1 MVASQNYYVVFTLM
15 PTLKQD
21 VLYALRTLAKSPAYA
36 AITILTLALG
46 IGANTAIFSVVNGVM
61 LKPLSYPRP
70 DRLEFITST
79 FPKLGFDR
87 FWVSLPEWAEFKERN
102 RSFQGVGA
110 FTAGSVN
117 LGTPERPRR
126 VNAAT
131 ITPDLLTV
139 LGVGPLRGRLFND
152 DDSRPG
158 AEDVGVL
165 AYGTWRSDFGGD
177 ETVLGRVVAIDGVPT
192 RIVGIM
198 PPGYDLHDERL
209 EVYLPLT
216 IDPKT
221 FANSRSSHFLYMV
234 GRLKDGVSPQQAQ
247 ADLDTMIDQWRGSS
261 GNKHSPNR
269 LPNTVH
275 LLQMQP
281 LKGDMVAGIG
291 SALWVLQGAVG
302 FVLLIACANLANLIL
317 ARAESRQKEFA
328 IRSALGAGRFRLLRQ
343 FLTEGVLLALVG
355 GALGMAIG
363 FGGLR
368 ALLAA
373 NPDSIP
379 RAFDI
384 ALDWKVLVFAL
395 AVSIVTGL
403 VFGMAPLLHLREQVV
418 TISLKEGGQRS
429 TAGSARARV
438 RSGLVMA
445 EVALAVVL
453 VVGAGLLLRSFQKL
467 MTVDP
472 GFKREHMTTFGVV
485 LPGAAYPKGDVR
497 VAFFDRL
504 MTRLREL
511 PGVTG
516 VAAMTGLPPNRQVNA
531 NDTGFEGYTPTP
543 DQPPANIDY
552 YQTVSVDYL
561 KTMGIPIVKGR
572 GFESADISG
581 APVVMVN
588 ETLEKTFYTFRQLD
602 AVGKRV
608 NPFFGPNAPPFTIVG
623 VVRDVKQGGMSKK
636 TGTEIY
642 FLNEQGPRL
651 TGFAPGSMNVIVRSS
666 LPEQALAQEIQQAV
680 RAQDPA
686 LPVVKLRTMD
696 QVFSD
701 SAARPRFLAEL
712 LAIFAG
718 LALAL
723 AGIGTYGI
731 LSYSVTERTKEIG
744 IHMALGATRGSVLGM
759 VLGQGMRL
767 TIVGLVAGLAAS
779 FGLTRLLQAQLF
791 NVKPTDP
798 ATLSAVTGFIAV
810 IAFVACYVPA
820 QRATRVDPMITLR
833 ES

>member
-1 MVASQNYYVVFTLM
+1 MH
-15 PTLKQD
+15 TLKVD
-21 VLYALRTLAKSPAYA
+21 VLYAVRTLAKSPAYA

-61 LKPLSYPRP
+61 LKPLPYPTP
-70 DRLEFITST
+70 ERLLFISST

-87 FWVSLPEWAEFKERN
+87 FWVSVPEWAEFKERN
-102 RSFQGVGA
+102 RSFQDVGA
-110 FTAGSVN
+110 YREGSVN

-126 VNAAT
+126 VSSALVTAELM
-131 ITPDLLTV
+131 PV
-139 LGVGPLRGRLFND
+139 LGVPPVRGRVFAQTD
-152 DDSRPG
+152 TMPG
-158 AEDVGVL
+158 AEDVAVL
-165 AYGTWRSDFGGD
+165 AYTTWRSDFAGD
-177 ETVLGRVVAIDGVPT
+177 EGVLGRVIPIDGVPT

-198 PPGYDLHDERL
+198 PPGFDLHDERI
-209 EVYLPLT
+209 EVYRPLT

-221 FANSRSSHFLYMV
+221 FPNSRSSHFMYMI

-247 ADLDTMIDQWRGSS
+247 ADLDTMIGQWRQLS

-281 LKGDMVAGIG
+281 MKSDMVGSIG
-291 SALWVLQGAVG
+291 TALWVLQGAVG

-328 IRSALGAGRFRLLRQ
+328 IRSALGAGRWRLLRQ
-343 FLTEGVLLALVG
+343 FLTEGVLLALMG
-355 GALGMAIG
+355 GVLGTALG

-368 ALLAA
+368 GLLAA
-373 NPDSIP
+373 NPESIP
-379 RAFDI
+379 RALEI
-384 ALDWKVLVFAL
+384 SLDWKVLLFTL
-395 AVSIVTGL
+395 GVSIVTGL

-438 RSGLVMA
+438 RSGLVMV

-453 VVGAGLLLRSFQKL
+453 VVGAGLLIRSFQKL
-467 MTVDP
+467 MTADP
-472 GFKREHMTTFGVV
+472 GFNRERMMTFGVV
-485 LPGAAYPKGDVR
+485 LPGSGYPKGESR

-504 MTRLREL
+504 TSRLREL

-516 VAAMTGLPPNRQVNA
+516 VAAMTGLPPNRSVNA

-561 KTMGIPIVKGR
+561 KTMGIPVVKGR
-572 GFESADISG
+572 GFEPADISG

-588 ETLEKTFYTFRQLD
+588 ETLEKTFYTFRKLE

-608 NPFFGPNAPPFTIVG
+608 NPFFGPNTPPFTIVG
-623 VVRDVKQGGMSKK
+623 VVRDVKQGGMAKK
-636 TGTEIY
+636 TGTELY
-642 FLNEQGPRL
+642 FLNEQGPRIS
-651 TGFAPGSMNVIVRSS
+651 GFAPGSMNVVVRSS
-666 LPEQALAQEIQQAV
+666 LPEQALSREIQQAV
-680 RAQDPA
+680 RAQDPT
-686 LPVVKLRTMD
+686 LPIVKLRTMD

-712 LAIFAG
+712 LAIFAA

-723 AGIGTYGI
+723 AAIGTYGI

-759 VLGQGMRL
+759 ILGQGMRL
-767 TIVGLVAGLAAS
+767 TLVGLAAGLMAS

-791 NVKPTDP
+791 NVKSTDP
-798 ATLSAVTGFIAV
+798 ATLTAVAGFIGV
-810 IAFVACYVPA
+810 VAFVACYVPA
-820 QRATRVDPMITLR
+820 QRATRVDPMVTLR

>member
-1 MVASQNYYVVFTLM
+1 MH
-15 PTLKQD
+15 TLKHD
-21 VLYALRTLAKSPAYA
+21 IAYALRSLARSPAYA
-36 AITILTLALG
+36 AVTILTLALG

-61 LKPLSYPRP
+61 LKPLPYPHP
-70 DRLEFITST
+70 ERLAFISST
-79 FPKLGFDR
+79 FPNLGFDR
-87 FWVSLPEWAEFKERN
+87 FWISLPEWAEFKQRN
-102 RSFQGVGA
+102 RSFQDVGA
-110 FTAGSVN
+110 YREGSVN
-117 LGTPERPRR
+117 LGTLERPRR
-126 VNAAT
+126 VNSA
-131 ITPDLLTV
+131 IVTPELLNV
-139 LGVGPLRGRLFND
+139 LGVAPLRGRLFNGP
-152 DDSRPG
+152 DSLVG
-158 AEDVGVL
+158 AEDVGIL
-165 AYGTWRSDFGGD
+165 SYTTWQSDFGRD
-177 ETVLGRVVAIDGVPT
+177 ETVVGRVLPIDSVPT

-198 PPGYDLHDERL
+198 PPGYDLHDERI

-221 FANSRSSHFLYMV
+221 FPNNRGSHFLYLI
-234 GRLKDGVSPQQAQ
+234 GRLKDGVSPAQAQ
-247 ADLDTMIDQWRGSS
+247 ADLDTMIAQWRELS
-261 GNKHSPNR
+261 GNKHAPAPPGPNG
-269 LPNTVH
+269 LGGH
-275 LLQMQP
+275 MLQMHP
-281 LKGDMVAGIG
+281 MKSDMVG
-291 SALWVLQGAVG
+291 SIATALWVLQGAVG

-328 IRSALGAGRFRLLRQ
+328 IRSALGAGRWRLLEQ

-355 GALGMAIG
+355 GTLGAALGFA
-363 FGGLR
+363 GLR

-373 NPDSIP
+373 NPESIP
-379 RAFDI
+379 RALEI
-384 ALDWKVLVFAL
+384 SLDWKVLLFTL

-403 VFGMAPLLHLREQVV
+403 IFGMAPLLHLREDIV
-418 TISLKEGGQRS
+418 TTSLKEGGQRT

-453 VVGAGLLLRSFQKL
+453 VVGAGLLIRSFQKL

-472 GFKREHMTTFGVV
+472 GFNRERMMTFGVV
-485 LPGAAYPKGDVR
+485 LPGAAYPKPETR
-497 VAFFDRL
+497 VAFFNQL
-504 MTRLREL
+504 TSTLSQL
-511 PGVTG
+511 PGVIG
-516 VAAMTGLPPNRQVNA
+516 VATMTGLPPNRDVNA
-531 NDTGFEGYTPTP
+531 NDTGFEGYTPAP
-543 DQPPANIDY
+543 GDPPANVDY

-561 KTMGIPIVKGR
+561 KTMGIPVVKGR
-572 GFESADISG
+572 GFESADAAG
-581 APVVMVN
+581 GPVVMVN
-588 ETLEKTFYTFRQLD
+588 EALEKTFYTRRKLE

-608 NPFFGPNAPPFTIVG
+608 NPFFGPNTPSFTIVG
-623 VVRDVKQGGMSKK
+623 VVRDVKQGGMGKK
-636 TGTEIY
+636 TGTELY

-651 TGFAPGSMNVIVRSS
+651 AGFAPGSMNVVVRST

-680 RAQDPA
+680 RAQDPT
-686 LPVVKLRTMD
+686 LPIVKLRTMD

-718 LALAL
+718 LALVL
-723 AGIGTYGI
+723 AAIGTYGI

-759 VLGQGMRL
+759 ILGQGMRL
-767 TIVGLVAGLAAS
+767 TMVGLVAGLVAS

-798 ATLSAVTGFIAV
+798 ATLTAVAAFIGV

-820 QRATRVDPMITLR
+820 QRATRVDPMVTLR

>member
-1 MVASQNYYVVFTLM
+1 MH
-15 PTLKQD
+15 TLKTD
-21 VLYALRTLAKSPAYA
+21 ILYALRTLARSPAYA
-36 AITILTLALG
+36 AVTVLTLALG

-61 LKPLSYPRP
+61 LKPLPYPRP
-70 DRLEFITST
+70 DRLAFITST
-79 FPKLGFDR
+79 FPNLGFDR
-87 FWVSLPEWAEFKERN
+87 FWISLPEWAEFKQRN
-102 RSFQGVGA
+102 RSFQDVGA
-110 FTAGSVN
+110 YREGSVN

-126 VNAAT
+126 VNSA
-131 ITPDLLTV
+131 IVTPELMTV
-139 LGVGPLRGRLFND
+139 LGVAPLRGRLFNQA
-152 DDSRPG
+152 DSPVG
-158 AEDVGVL
+158 AEDVGIL
-165 AYGTWRSDFGGD
+165 SYATWVNDFGKD
-177 ETVLGRVVAIDGVPT
+177 EGALGRVVPIDSVPT

-198 PPGYDLHDERL
+198 PPGYDLHDERV

-221 FANSRSSHFLYMV
+221 FPNSRSSHFLYLV
-234 GRLKDGVSPQQAQ
+234 GRLKDEVSVPQAQ
-247 ADLDTMIDQWRGSS
+247 ADLDTMIEQWRGLS

-269 LPNTVH
+269 LPNTTH
-275 LLQMQP
+275 LLQMHP
-281 LKGDMVAGIG
+281 MKSDMVGSIG
-291 SALWVLQGAVG
+291 TALWVLQGAVA

-328 IRSALGAGRFRLLRQ
+328 IRSALGAGRWRLLRQ

-355 GALGMAIG
+355 GALGAALG
-363 FGGLR
+363 FAGLR
-368 ALLAA
+368 TLLRA
-373 NPDSIP
+373 NPESIP
-379 RAFDI
+379 RALEI
-384 ALDWKVLVFAL
+384 SLDWKVLFFTFV
-395 AVSIVTGL
+395 VSIVTGL
-403 VFGMAPLLHLREQVV
+403 VFGMAPLVHLREDVV
-418 TISLKEGGQRS
+418 TASLKEGGQRS
-429 TAGSARARV
+429 TAGTARARV

-453 VVGAGLLLRSFQKL
+453 VVGAGLLIRSFQKL

-472 GFKREHMTTFGVV
+472 GFNRESMTTFGVV
-485 LPGAAYPKGDVR
+485 LPGAAYPKGDTR
-497 VAFFDRL
+497 VAFFNQL
-504 MTRLREL
+504 SSRLREL

-516 VAAMTGLPPNRQVNA
+516 VASMTGLPPNRAVNA

-543 DQPPANIDY
+543 DEPPANIDY

-572 GFESADISG
+572 GFEPADVSG
-581 APVVMVN
+581 GPVVMVN
-588 ETLEKTFYTFRQLD
+588 EALEKTFYTRRKLD

-608 NPFFGPNAPPFTIVG
+608 NPFFGPNSPPFTIVG
-623 VVRDVKQGGMSKK
+623 VVRDVKQGGMGKK
-636 TGTEIY
+636 TGTELY
-642 FLNEQGPRL
+642 FLNEQGPRIA
-651 TGFAPGSMNVIVRSS
+651 GFAPGSMNVVVRST
-666 LPEQALAQEIQQAV
+666 LPEAALAQEIQRAV
-680 RAQDPA
+680 RAQDPT
-686 LPVVKLRTMD
+686 LPIVKLRTMD

-723 AGIGTYGI
+723 AAIGTYGI

-759 VLGQGMRL
+759 ILGQGMRL
-767 TIVGLVAGLAAS
+767 TMVGLAAGLVAS

-798 ATLSAVTGFIAV
+798 ATLTAVAAFIAV

-820 QRATRVDPMITLR
+820 QRATRVDPMVTLR